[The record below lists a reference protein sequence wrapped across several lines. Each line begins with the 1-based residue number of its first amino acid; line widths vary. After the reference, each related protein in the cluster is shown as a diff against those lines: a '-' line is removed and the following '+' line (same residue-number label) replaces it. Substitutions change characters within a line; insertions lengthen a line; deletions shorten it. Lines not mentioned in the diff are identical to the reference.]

1 MKIHPLI
8 LVIDDESKIRRFVCQ
23 SLERE
28 GFDVASAGD
37 GEEALEVFEA
47 LSEKPDLVI
56 VDYMMPEMDGLDFL
70 EEFRKSA
77 STPVIFLSARSET
90 SVKTKALEAGADD
103 YVVKPF
109 SVEEL
114 TARVKA
120 VLRRVGSQTDSTVTQ
135 DLINGPLKMNIGR
148 RKFYFNDKEI
158 NLPDIEFRLMTVL
171 MKKPGIVFTHEDLL
185 RQVWGAEFIGETNYL
200 RVSLARIRKKL
211 RAAGLEE
218 PLISS
223 YSGIG
228 YYMEDYS
235 E

>member
-1 MKIHPLI
+1 MVWIFRGI
-8 LVIDDESKIRRFVCQ
+8 QEVSFY
-23 SLERE
+23 
-28 GFDVASAGD
+28 AGY
-37 GEEALEVFEA
+37 F
-47 LSEKPDLVI
+47 
-56 VDYMMPEMDGLDFL
+56 
-70 EEFRKSA
+70 
-77 STPVIFLSARSET
+77 SARSET

-171 MKKPGIVFTHEDLL
+171 MKSREL
-185 RQVWGAEFIGETNYL
+185 YL
-200 RVSLARIRKKL
+200 H
-211 RAAGLEE
+211 
-218 PLISS
+218 
-223 YSGIG
+223 
-228 YYMEDYS
+228 
-235 E
+235 